1 MTSIPRLALEEAA
14 RHWLD
19 DLDGHGSAVGQIAGA
34 LTDFVDRRY
43 RGAAAD
49 LRRVHALRLR
59 LLGDER
65 PLQSMS
71 EAPPGSGDG
80 QTLGE
85 AASASAPPDQ
95 GRLLFHLVR
104 AFSPGTVLEMGTN
117 LGISAA
123 YIGLGLRYSGGDR
136 LITIEGS
143 PVRMDLAR
151 GILEDLGIEGV
162 DLVRGYFDEVLP
174 SLLDDLGQVD
184 LAFVDGNHQLQ
195 PTLSYFEQ
203 LRSHM
208 PPGGLLVLDDIRW
221 SVDMMEAWNRIVTS
235 SGVAT
240 TVDLGRT
247 GLVVL
252 A

>member
-1 MTSIPRLALEEAA
+1 MTSIPRLSLEEAA
-14 RHWLD
+14 QLWLD
-19 DLDGHGSAVGQIAGA
+19 NPSRHGPAVEKVTGA
-34 LTDFVDRRY
+34 LTDLVDQRY

-49 LRRVHALRLR
+49 LRRVHDLRLR
-59 LLGDER
+59 LLGEER
-65 PLQSMS
+65 PLQSLS
-71 EAPPGSGDG
+71 EAPSGSGDG

-95 GRLLFHLVR
+95 GRLLFHLVH
-104 AFSPGTVLEMGTN
+104 AFSPATVLEMGTN

-123 YIGLGLRYSGGDR
+123 YIGLGLRYGGGR

-143 PVRMDLAR
+143 GVRLALAR
-151 GILEDLGIEGV
+151 RFLEELSVERV
-162 DLVRGYFDEVLP
+162 DLVEGYFDDVLP
-174 SLLDDLGQVD
+174 SLLDDLGQID

-203 LRSHM
+203 LRSHI
-208 PPGGLLVLDDIRW
+208 PPGGLVVLDDIRW
-221 SVDMMEAWNRIVTS
+221 SVDMLEAWNRIITS